1 MQIFDSE
8 AETYDQWYETPL
20 GKFVDSLETQE
31 IISLLH
37 PTKGMNVLDAGC
49 GTGNYSIKL
58 ARLGCVVTGVDISEK
73 MLAVARR
80 KAKESGHTI
89 NFINCNIE
97 SLPFASE
104 QFDAVVS
111 VVALEFVG
119 NQQKALDE
127 LFRVVQKGGKVVVGF
142 LNRNSPW
149 GELYQSDYFQKNTI
163 FKYAR
168 LLDIDSIKSFHSN
181 ELALIQES
189 LFIPPEID
197 ESDVSLALEEKLS
210 KTNKPGFLS
219 ALWIKQ

>member
-20 GKFVDSLETQE
+20 GKFVDSLETRE

-58 ARLGCVVTGVDISEK
+58 ARLGCLVTGVDVSEK
-73 MLAVARR
+73 MLDTARK
-80 KAKESGHTI
+80 KAKGAGHAI
-89 NFINCNIE
+89 SFINSNIE

-111 VVALEFVG
+111 VVALEFVE
-119 NQQKALDE
+119 NQQKAFDE
-127 LFRVVQKGGKVVVGF
+127 LFRVVQKGGKIVVGCI
-142 LNRNSPW
+142 NRDSAW
-149 GELYQSDYFQKNTI
+149 GELYLSDYFQKNTV
-163 FKYAR
+163 FKYAK
-168 LLDIDSIKSFHSN
+168 LLDIDSIRSVHPN
-181 ELALIQES
+181 ELLLIRES

-197 ESDVSLALEEKLS
+197 ENDISLALEEKLS
-210 KTNKPGFLS
+210 RTNKPGFLS